1 MWSASYWIV
10 AACRAPFVSGQ
21 WPRGRSKDRNCYNA
35 GMFAAQSLSGAKPEQ
50 YAQLVEQARG
60 LLAGERD
67 RTANAANLSALVYH
81 GLPDLNWAGF
91 YFFDGTELVVGP
103 FQGLPACVR
112 IPLDK
117 GVCGAAATT
126 RQTQRVADVHDF
138 PGHIACDSAS
148 RSELVVPLFVGDTLI
163 GVFDL
168 DSPVPGRFDVD
179 DQYGLETIAR
189 VFIES
194 LP

>member
-1 MWSASYWIV
+1 MFTAST
-10 AACRAPFVSGQ
+10 
-21 WPRGRSKDRNCYNA
+21 
-35 GMFAAQSLSGAKPEQ
+35 LSGNKPEQ
-50 YAQLVEQARG
+50 YAQLLEQARA
-60 LLAGERD
+60 LMAGETD
-67 RTANAANLSALVYH
+67 RIANAANLSSLVYH
-81 GLPDLNWAGF
+81 ALPGFNWVGF

-117 GVCGAAATT
+117 GVCGAAART
-126 RQTQRVADVHDF
+126 RQTQRIDDVHAF

-148 RSELVVPLFVGDTLI
+148 NSELVVPLVDGGGNLV

-168 DSPVPGRFDVD
+168 DSPEHARFDAE
-179 DQYGLETIAR
+179 DQAGLEALAAA
-189 VFIES
+189 FIQT